1 MRGERTTRELVDAML
16 ENGDTVPGWYDAILE
31 NVKAQICDHY
41 CKYPGEY
48 KLNDGDGDVDYEQ
61 MLTDVCESCIMNV
74 L

>member
-1 MRGERTTRELVDAML
+1 MGETRTTRELIDNML
-16 ENGDTVPGWYDAILE
+16 ENGDTVTGWYDAILE

-48 KLNDGDGDVDYEQ
+48 KNSDDGNVDFEQ
-61 MLTDVCESCIMNV
+61 MLTDVCESCPLNV

>member
-1 MRGERTTRELVDAML
+1 MSGERTTRELVDAML
-16 ENGDTVPGWYDAILE
+16 ENGDTVTGWHDAILE

-48 KLNDGDGDVDYEQ
+48 KHRDDGDIDYEQ
-61 MLTDVCESCIMNV
+61 MLTDVCESCPLNV